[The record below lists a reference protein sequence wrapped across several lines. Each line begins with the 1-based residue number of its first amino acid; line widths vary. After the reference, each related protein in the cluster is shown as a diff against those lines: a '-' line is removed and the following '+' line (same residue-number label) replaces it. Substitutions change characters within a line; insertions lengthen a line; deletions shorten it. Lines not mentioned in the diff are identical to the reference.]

1 MYTEVS
7 TGDTGARAKL
17 ISPVLPVNT
26 TCITFYYH
34 MRGSGIGSLNV
45 YLKRVISPST
55 VKIWELSTEQGNS
68 WLQGQV
74 PINVTGD
81 EEVRVRYSI

>member
-1 MYTEVS
+1 
-7 TGDTGARAKL
+7 
-17 ISPVLPVNT
+17 
-26 TCITFYYH
+26 